1 MGRLGATSKLHEAT
15 RRCGSLLHRE
25 SIVKTYLP
33 NHPVDMVPRDD
44 FERRAR
50 LVCLV
55 YEVLRSIETPADEAT
70 DMAILSDLTR
80 AFSDR
85 TIALANLE
93 PAAPS
98 RKSRSLIPT

>member
-1 MGRLGATSKLHEAT
+1 MHWEN
-15 RRCGSLLHRE
+15 
-25 SIVKTYLP
+25 IVKTRSP
-33 NHPVDMVPRDD
+33 NHPGDRVPRDD

-50 LVCLV
+50 LICLV
-55 YEVLRSIETPADEAT
+55 YEVLRSMETPADGAT
-70 DMAILSDLTR
+70 DMAMLSALTR
-80 AFSDR
+80 AFSDK